1 MANYQ
6 YLEVYSDLSYN
17 PQLNQLGDATK
28 LTNMDSIKQS
38 VKTIVL
44 TRPGSRL
51 FEPDFGCGVGNY
63 LFELI
68 DTDTADA
75 LKKLITNALGKY
87 EPRITVSDVVVN
99 VNNDANSMDVEIT
112 YLIQEIQEYD
122 TTKINLS
129 KL

>member
-28 LTNMDSIKQS
+28 LINMDSIKQS

-44 TRPGSRL
+44 TQPGSRL
-51 FEPDFGCGVGNY
+51 FEPDFGCGVGSY
-63 LFELI
+63 LFELT
-68 DTDTADA
+68 DTDTASA
-75 LKKLITNALGKY
+75 LQKLITNALGKY
-87 EPRITVSDVVVN
+87 EPRITVSNVTVN
-99 VNNDANSMDVEIT
+99 VNNDANSMEVEIT

-122 TTKINLS
+122 TTVISLS

>member
-28 LTNMDSIKQS
+28 LINMDSIKQS

-44 TRPGSRL
+44 TQPGSRL
-51 FEPDFGCGVGNY
+51 FEPDFGCGVGGY
-63 LFELI
+63 LFELT
-68 DTDTADA
+68 DTDTAA
-75 LKKLITNALGKY
+75 SLQKLITNALGKY
-87 EPRITVSDVVVN
+87 EPRITVSSVKVD
-99 VNNDANSMDVEIT
+99 VNNDANSMEVEIT

-122 TTKINLS
+122 TTKISLS